1 MDYVKGN
8 LLTLFF
14 AVIAILIAV
23 ILQAQVEIAFM
34 LWLSSFLLDASYTF
48 HKRKLLKQYELNILV
63 RRGKNLVLAFVKVV
77 FIEFVMIGLLTIV
90 VTLWFADSSSTA
102 SASSSSVLSIF
113 LIFFAVIHVMAFAR
127 SYKYMKKLEK

>member
-23 ILQAQVEIAFM
+23 ILQVQVEIAFM

-90 VTLWFADSSSTA
+90 VTLWFADSTA